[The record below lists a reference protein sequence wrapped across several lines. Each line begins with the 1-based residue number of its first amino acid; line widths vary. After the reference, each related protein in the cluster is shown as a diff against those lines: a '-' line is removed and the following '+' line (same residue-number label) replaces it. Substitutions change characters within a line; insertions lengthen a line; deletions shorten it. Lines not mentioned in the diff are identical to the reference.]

1 LICHRSERPG
11 QRLAQSFNNPIIM
24 NLLNIKADARRIFDV
39 LQNGGIAIIPN
50 DAGYALMGGSKEAVQ
65 RIFEAKRRGAHKRN
79 AMLCSRQTQ
88 RELHVLDDRCQSM
101 IDVLTQDY
109 DLTVGAVAPYRK
121 DHPLIA
127 KLDGEL
133 LQAST
138 GHGTVAMLLNA
149 GQLFDEV
156 CRLCREAVLPVFGSS
171 ANLTGTGPRF
181 RVEDIQPEILGI
193 ADVVVNYGLRKCH
206 VYQRSA
212 TILKFGEGQVECLR
226 IGSYYELIAD
236 VLKRHFDVDL
246 PDDPGRE
253 VNASGHLQEFAFAAS
268 K

>member
-1 LICHRSERPG
+1 
-11 QRLAQSFNNPIIM
+11 M
-24 NLLNIKADARRIFDV
+24 NKLDIKADARRIFEV
-39 LQNGGIAIIPN
+39 LRKGGVAIIPN

-79 AMLCSRQTQ
+79 AMLCSRETQ

-101 IDVLTQDY
+101 IDTLTQDY
-109 DLTVGAVAPYRK
+109 NLTVGVVAPYRK
-121 DHPLIA
+121 DHPLISQ
-127 KLDGEL
+127 LDGDL
-133 LQAST
+133 LKAST

-149 GQLFDEV
+149 GQLFEEV

-181 RVEDIQPEILGI
+181 RVEDIQPEILEI
-193 ADVVVNYGLRKCH
+193 ADVVVNYGLRRCH
-206 VYQRSA
+206 VYGRSA
-212 TILKFGEGQVECLR
+212 TILKFADGQVECLR
-226 IGSYYELIAD
+226 IGSYYELISD

-246 PDDPGRE
+246 PSDPGRE
-253 VNASGHLQEFAFAAS
+253 VNASGHLQEFAFAER